1 MTERTSHS
9 LIISQEVPPSSSPTF
24 LVVSLIFHDAKSPGS
39 AQEQELPSVTS
50 GDCTFGHMSG
60 VHIDF
65 GAQRTPEGPRP
76 WWRVTTTPSVIK
88 VDLTEDLDA
97 VETAIEN
104 HRNAMDHLWTKMRKP
119 ESERDK
125 NEPHQPRFGHPSQYA
140 WLMAREYQEEHGAII
155 QLASEKHTG
164 SEFHKPEVLLAD
176 AKPTIDDQ
184 GFGYTL
190 SWNHGIRNDTV
201 PISKAAADTLNE
213 QRTQAKLLHH
223 YFVGEYRKLTQASR
237 ESLFPRGA
245 FSEASRKQIMSSL
258 DALLNK
264 ARMDMSTVLQA
275 GPAPDASVPGLSPR
289 TEIPKQ

>member
-1 MTERTSHS
+1 
-9 LIISQEVPPSSSPTF
+9 
-24 LVVSLIFHDAKSPGS
+24 
-39 AQEQELPSVTS
+39 
-50 GDCTFGHMSG
+50 
-60 VHIDF
+60 
-65 GAQRTPEGPRP
+65 
-76 WWRVTTTPSVIK
+76 VIK

-213 QRTQAKLLHH
+213 QRTQANYCIITLWASIESSPKRVESR
-223 YFVGEYRKLTQASR
+223 FSR
-237 ESLFPRGA
+237 EEPSPKRQENR
-245 FSEASRKQIMSSL
+245 SCRV
-258 DALLNK
+258 
-264 ARMDMSTVLQA
+264 ST
-275 GPAPDASVPGLSPR
+275 R
-289 TEIPKQ
+289 C